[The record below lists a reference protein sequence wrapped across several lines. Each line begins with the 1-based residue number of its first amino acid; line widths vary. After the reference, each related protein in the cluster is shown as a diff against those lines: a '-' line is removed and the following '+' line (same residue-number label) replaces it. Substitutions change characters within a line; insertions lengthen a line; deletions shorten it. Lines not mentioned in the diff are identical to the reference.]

1 MEAKPFHIRVAEPVL
16 DDLRTRLRAA
26 RWTNVT
32 DDPTWA
38 AGTNRDWLR
47 DLVSHW
53 LVSYDWRAEEE
64 RLNALPQFEA
74 QIDGDRVHFVHVR
87 ASGARPVPLLLLHG
101 WPDSFLR
108 FHDVWPLFSDPTKHE
123 GDASDA
129 YDVVVPSLPG
139 FAFTGPLRRMRPD
152 RPARASARLIWRLMT
167 EVLGY
172 ERFAVA
178 GGDGGSVIAQ
188 CLAIEHPEA
197 VVGIHL
203 TDLGWHALDVDPKSV
218 PPAEHRYLDAIAKA
232 RRADGA
238 YALVQ
243 MSTPRSLAAALNDS
257 PVGLASWI
265 VDRFHAWVDGD
276 LDARVGKDH
285 LLTTIM
291 LYWVT
296 QTIGAS
302 IFSYHAE
309 ARSPSLTTSDRV
321 NVPVGLALFPKD
333 IGGVPPRS
341 FAERTLNVRRFTQ
354 MPRGGHFGALEEP
367 VLFARDVVEFFR
379 PLTATTQPL
388 RTARMA
394 RHVSPRL

>member
-1 MEAKPFHIRVAEPVL
+1 
-16 DDLRTRLRAA
+16 
-26 RWTNVT
+26 VT
-32 DDPTWA
+32 DDATWA
-38 AGTNRDWLR
+38 AGTNRAYLR
-47 DLVSHW
+47 DLVTHW
-53 LVSYDWRAEEE
+53 LVSYDWRAEEAK
-64 RLNALPQFEA
+64 LNALPQFEA

-87 ASGARPVPLLLLHG
+87 SPGARPVPLLLLHG

-108 FHDVWPLFSDPTKHE
+108 FREALPIFSDPAKHG
-123 GDASDA
+123 GDASDT

-139 FAFTGPLRRMRPD
+139 FAFTGSLRRARRD
-152 RPARASARLIWRLMT
+152 QPARASAHLIWRLMT

-188 CLAIEHPEA
+188 CLAIDHPDA

-203 TDLGWHALDVDPKSV
+203 TDLGWHALDVDPKTLPKV
-218 PPAEHRYLDAIAKA
+218 EQRYLEAVKTA
-232 RRADGA
+232 RMADGA

-243 MSTPRSLAAALNDS
+243 MSTPRSLAAALDDS

-265 VDRFHAWVDGD
+265 VDRFHSWVDGD
-276 LDARVGKDH
+276 LDAHVGKVD
-285 LLTTIM
+285 LLTNVM

-302 IFSYHAE
+302 IFNYHAE
-309 ARSPSLTTSDRV
+309 ARSPSLTTSHRV

-367 VLFARDVVEFFR
+367 ELFAREVVEFFR
-379 PLTATTQPL
+379 PLTAMTRPGWTE
-388 RTARMA
+388 TARMP
-394 RHVSPRL
+394 RHVAPNL